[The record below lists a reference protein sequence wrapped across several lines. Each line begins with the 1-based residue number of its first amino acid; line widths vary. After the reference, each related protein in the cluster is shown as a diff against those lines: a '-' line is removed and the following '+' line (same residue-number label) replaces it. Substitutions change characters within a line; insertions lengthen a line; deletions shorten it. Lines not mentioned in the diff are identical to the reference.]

1 MLSDSDLEALI
12 SCRKIITT
20 KPRREPKDSGS
31 HLRND
36 MTLMAENGQH
46 SFSVF
51 MRISKEFPENFSIGL
66 TLLNAIEGAEKII
79 LVRYNGIHGG
89 HIEFPHHTAPHIHRI
104 TAARIA
110 DGIYS
115 EGHAE
120 TTDTYTT
127 FQDALSAFCLH
138 CNIID
143 VEKIFPFITHS
154 REIDIFQN

>member
-1 MLSDSDLEALI
+1 MLLDSDLEDLI
-12 SCRKIITT
+12 SCRKIIVS
-20 KPRREPKDSGS
+20 KPRREPKDAGS

-36 MTLMAENGQH
+36 MTLMAENGLY

-66 TLLNAIEGAEKII
+66 ILLNAIEGAEKIT

-89 HIEFPHHTAPHIHRI
+89 HIEFPHHIVPHIHRI
-104 TAARIA
+104 TADRIA

-120 TTDTYTT
+120 TTDTYST
-127 FQDALSAFCLH
+127 FQDALSAFCRR
-138 CNIID
+138 CNIVD
-143 VEKIFPFITHS
+143 AEKIFPFITHS
-154 REIDIFQN
+154 REMDIFQN

>member
-1 MLSDSDLEALI
+1 MLSDSDLESLI
-12 SCRKIITT
+12 SCRKTIVS
-20 KPRREPKDSGS
+20 KPRREPKDYGS

-36 MTLMAENGQH
+36 MMLMSEDQQY

-66 TLLNAIEGAEKII
+66 SVLNAVDGAERIT

-89 HIEFPHHTAPHIHRI
+89 HIEFPHHVAPHIHTI
-104 TAARIA
+104 TADRIA
-110 DGIYS
+110 DGVYS

-127 FQDALSAFCLH
+127 YQDALAAFCRR
-138 CNIID
+138 CNIVD
-143 VEKIFPFITHS
+143 AEKIFPFIAHS
-154 REIDIFQN
+154 KEIDIFQN